1 MRSPAMVVFA
11 LEASRMF
18 EPRSRRAGR
27 KSPIL
32 CNVTDLYACRTIRPS
47 PGGSSAL
54 HARPVPNST
63 RGLEIPADAGPR
75 IARRSEGRGH
85 GLGSISQ
92 GRMPE
97 QDCFE
102 CFHFSVRGESHRFC
116 QGSHVPPPCCPRDSV
131 NLRLAAGLPRRSRL
145 ASGRVSRLDW
155 SPDRRTANCH
165 TTAGRKLHPPPSA
178 AASPAQIAH
187 GKKGLHAR
195 EPVPPERGIRAASS
209 SPGTIFHGSPQPPR
223 WNHRA

>member
-1 MRSPAMVVFA
+1 MRCSSDSITGARFFGQPI
-11 LEASRMF
+11 F
-18 EPRSRRAGR
+18 ERRLFVPVSDVGVTPSAVAVYTHFSRRGRHWRGEIPVRRGSGCKVSGNAQPGDGCVCVRSFEDVRAAVAAR

-32 CNVTDLYACRTIRPS
+32 RNVTDLYACRTIRPS

-97 QDCFE
+97 QNCFE
-102 CFHFSVRGESHRFC
+102 CFHYFRSWRIAPVLSGFS
-116 QGSHVPPPCCPRDSV
+116 
-131 NLRLAAGLPRRSRL
+131 RSATL
-145 ASGRVSRLDW
+145 L
-155 SPDRRTANCH
+155 
-165 TTAGRKLHPPPSA
+165 
-178 AASPAQIAH
+178 
-187 GKKGLHAR
+187 
-195 EPVPPERGIRAASS
+195 
-209 SPGTIFHGSPQPPR
+209 SPGFRQSAIGRRFAKAESARVWPR
-223 WNHRA
+223 LPTRLVA